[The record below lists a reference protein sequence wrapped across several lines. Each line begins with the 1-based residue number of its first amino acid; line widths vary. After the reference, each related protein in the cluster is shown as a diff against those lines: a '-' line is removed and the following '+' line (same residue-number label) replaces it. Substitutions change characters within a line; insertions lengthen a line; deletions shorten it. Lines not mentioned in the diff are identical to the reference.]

1 MNLFSTAISGGAHSN
16 KAPTTYTKNNKR
28 IRTKS
33 EKGRKKNTHEHQ
45 RFPLNGKLLLSR
57 NLHLHRSLAIRM
69 RRNVQRVCKVYH
81 QRETIN
87 IKKRE
92 VVTIPKKREKNTERR
107 RCVVGFFLSPLMI
120 YKLCLG
126 KPAVSI
132 KQ

>member
-92 VVTIPKKREKNTERR
+92 VVTIPKKERR
-107 RCVVGFFLSPLMI
+107 IRNEDVVLLVFFYHHS
-120 YKLCLG
+120 
-126 KPAVSI
+126 
-132 KQ
+132 